1 MKREQILINVRRF
14 SVRYSSD
21 KDCAFAGLKKFF
33 TSSEMLLNEFL
44 QSDITQKSRLVQNIT
59 DIIPVADE

>member
-1 MKREQILINVRRF
+1 
-14 SVRYSSD
+14 
-21 KDCAFAGLKKFF
+21 
-33 TSSEMLLNEFL
+33 MLLNEFL